1 MIRNSLLFSLIACS
15 AFVPVAV
22 SAAPA
27 ERSVSAPTV
36 SALCG
41 VRAYERRTQGGTL
54 SPRQRER
61 CKLAGTR
68 TQR

>member
-1 MIRNSLLFSLIACS
+1 MIRNSLLFSLIAAA
-15 AFVPVAV
+15 AFVPG
-22 SAAPA
+22 SASASDT
-27 ERSVSAPTV
+27 ELSVSAPI
-36 SALCG
+36 SALCS

-61 CKLAGTR
+61 CKLTTGR